1 MDDPP
6 ENPLAGRIALV
17 TGSAERVGK
26 VVALA
31 LAQAGADIIVNHLDR
46 KDAAEATVAEIEAL
60 GRRAIAVEADVS
72 NPSHVERMMAAAE
85 SFGGLHIL
93 VNSASNFVTA
103 PFDELSHD
111 DWRASLSVILTG
123 AFLCTQRSARL
134 MRDGGKII
142 NVIGISATENWP
154 DYVSHSVAKAGL
166 VKLTEVTAVALGPG
180 IQVNGISPGTLLINE
195 GDAHGSVEL
204 PDLGGLMPRGTAE
217 DLAALVV
224 ALCSSGDYLTG
235 AIIPLDGGRRL
246 V

>member
-1 MDDPP
+1 M
-6 ENPLAGRIALV
+6 NPLAGKIALI

-31 LAQAGADIIVNHLDR
+31 LARAGADIVVNHLHQEA
-46 KDAAEATVAEIEAL
+46 AAEATVAEIVGA
-60 GRRAIAVEADVS
+60 GRRAVAVDADVS
-72 NPSHVERMMAAAE
+72 NPHDVERMMARAE
-85 SFGGLHIL
+85 SFGGLDVL

-103 PFDELSHD
+103 PFDELQLD
-111 DWRASLSVILTG
+111 DWQASLSVILTG
-123 AFLCTQRSARL
+123 AFLCTQHAARL

-154 DYVSHSVAKAGL
+154 DYASHSVAKAGL
-166 VKLTEVTAVALGPG
+166 AKLTEVTAVALGPR

-195 GDAHGSVEL
+195 GRAHDSVEL
-204 PDLGGLMPRGTAE
+204 PHLGGLMPRGTAE
-217 DLAALVV
+217 DLAALIV
-224 ALCSSGDYLTG
+224 ALCGSGAYLTG